1 MERESSPQYQN
12 LDDNHSTRAHTLGC
26 HIKKR
31 AFFPAFDH
39 LLLVSLVS
47 RLSQWPFLELAARAS
62 VKAEMAFVTCVLHVY
77 REILSPKLRLP

>member
-1 MERESSPQYQN
+1 MERESSPQHQN
-12 LDDNHSTRAHTLGC
+12 LGGNHSITANTLGC

-47 RLSQWPFLELAARAS
+47 RLPQWQFLELAARAPLQ
-62 VKAEMAFVTCVLHVY
+62 AEMAFVMCVLRVY
-77 REILSPKLRLP
+77 TFVEKFCLLN